1 MNSYTILMAGLYRF
15 LGGYGLE
22 PVQGLH
28 VQPLKPQR
36 VTWLLLYLAVQGTWV
51 TREELQLMFWA
62 DSPNSAQNLRQVL
75 YRLKQMNLEN
85 AIETNRH
92 GLRFVAQSDVGLLR
106 EALKNQH
113 FAEVLNLYRGEL
125 GFQIADYNEVP
136 EFAAWLDLERT
147 QWRNWYLEASLKQA
161 HLLRQE
167 YRSEAALVVLE
178 NALLQDPLNESLLE
192 QLLQL
197 CDENDFLQR
206 GLDAI
211 DRFTVRLEH
220 DIGLALSANFE
231 KWKQRLQQRLLTLV
245 RAAPIFIPS
254 VPQPTTPLLGRETE
268 LKALQTLDARVI
280 TLLGIGGIGKS
291 RLAFEFVRLQG
302 GKTFFVSLST
312 AQVGHSLAPLVA
324 QVLGVQLPSSDNP
337 ELELQQA
344 LAAMDSALCLVLDNA
359 ESVLNETVA
368 LLETLLLVPALQV
381 VVTSRQRLNVL
392 GEHVFMVQGLPFP
405 EVHHRQLDQ
414 FASVR
419 LIITAARRN
428 GSVFLSTPENIEAI
442 AEITRIVQGVP
453 LALELA
459 AAWLRILTPQ
469 EVAFELEKNW
479 GLLEETTL
487 QLPPR
492 QAGLK
497 AVFDSTWALLTERQ
511 QQMLSS
517 LAIFRGGFVFTA
529 AKAVAGADHRTLLQL
544 MDWALLKRLENGR
557 YDLHPLIREYARVH
571 LTKLQATQEAF
582 NSHFVQLSR
591 RSHQLPPDTL
601 DEDVENL
608 LLVWHHALLQQD
620 ENTLE
625 VMTQSLF
632 EVLFRLG
639 RFPELQ
645 NHIRAALQISQT
657 RRLKSIL
664 KAWRIEVHHNL
675 SGVGQLEFDPQDV
688 LLELEQQHLYFELA
702 LVHHTVGNQARETKQ
717 YTQALFHLEKSLE
730 YARLIPFPY
739 WESIV
744 PRNIALVYERQNN
757 RVAARRIL
765 TDMLE
770 FEMVRLDTNT
780 LAGIHNTLGELEC
793 REDHWEAAYTHFI
806 KAEQYARIAKSNK
819 VHAWTLENLGR
830 VCLRNQDLPAAFE
843 YLSAALT
850 QFRNAGDILWVARVR
865 CVLADAHQANHQPE
879 AARLERLKG
888 LRTAQELG
896 AATVVWRCLRTWLP
910 HLQLEQP
917 QLASMLEQNLENDKV
932 LLQYLPELI
941 EYLEQPEGEGQKV
954 KR

>member
-1 MNSYTILMAGLYRF
+1 MAGLYRF
-15 LGGYGLE
+15 LGGYGVE
-22 PVQGLH
+22 PEQGLSLK
-28 VQPLKPQR
+28 PLKPQR
-36 VTWLLLYLAVQGTWV
+36 VTWLLLYLAVQGRWV

-75 YRLKQMNLEN
+75 YRLKQMDLEKV
-85 AIETNRH
+85 IETNRY
-92 GLRFVAQSDVGLLR
+92 GLRFVAQSDVGLLL
-106 EALKNQH
+106 EALKNQR
-113 FAEVLNLYRGEL
+113 FAEVLHLYRGEL
-125 GFQIADYNEVP
+125 GLQLADYDEVP
-136 EFAAWLDLERT
+136 EFAAWLDLERGL
-147 QWRNWYLEASLKQA
+147 WRNRYLEATLKQT
-161 HLLRQE
+161 HLLRQQN
-167 YRSEAALVVLE
+167 RPEAALVVLE
-178 NALLQDPLNESLLE
+178 KALEQDPLNESLLE

-197 CDENDFLQR
+197 CDQNDLLQR

-211 DRFTVRLEH
+211 DRFAGRLEH
-220 DIGLALSANFE
+220 DIGLVLSSTFL
-231 KWKQRLQQRLLTLV
+231 KWKQRLEQRLLTLV
-245 RAAPIFIPS
+245 RAVPLFTPS

-268 LKALQTLDARVI
+268 LEALQTLDARVI

-302 GKTFFVSLST
+302 GSKTFFVSLST
-312 AQVGHSLAPLVA
+312 AQTGRSLAPLVA
-324 QVLGVQLPSSDNP
+324 QTLGVQLPGLDNP
-337 ELELQQA
+337 EFELQQT
-344 LAAMDSALCLVLDNA
+344 LLAMDCALCLVLDNA
-359 ESVLNETVA
+359 ENVLNETVV
-368 LLETLLLVPALQV
+368 LLSTLLLVPTLQV

-405 EVHHRQLDQ
+405 EANHPQPDQ

-442 AEITRIVQGVP
+442 AEIARIVQGVP

-511 QQMLSS
+511 QQLLSC

-557 YDLHPLIREYARVH
+557 YDLHPIIREYARFY
-571 LTKLQATQEAF
+571 LTDLQATQAAF

-591 RSHQLPPDTL
+591 RSHQLPPDML

-620 ENTLE
+620 ESTLE
-625 VMTQSLF
+625 IMTQSLF

-645 NHIRAALQISQT
+645 DHIRAALQIGQT
-657 RRLKSIL
+657 SRLKSIL
-664 KAWRIEVHHNL
+664 KAWQIEVHHNL
-675 SGVGQLEFDPQDV
+675 SGIGKLEYNPQDV

-702 LVHHTVGNQARETKQ
+702 LVHHTLGNQARETKH
-717 YTQALFHLEKSLE
+717 YTQALHHLEKSLE

-770 FEMVRLDTNT
+770 FEMVRSDINS

-793 REDHWEAAYTHFI
+793 REDHWEAAYNHFI

-843 YLSAALT
+843 YLNAALT

-932 LLQYLPELI
+932 LLQYLPGLI
-941 EYLEQPEGEGQKV
+941 EYLEQPEGEGHKV